1 MFAAQLRKRRVASR
15 KFFKWIWHLDKV
27 FVKINGELHYLWRA
41 VDHEGEVLEAYVTKR
56 RDRHAALR
64 FLRRTMKR
72 YGCPQVVVTDR
83 LGSYKAAMK
92 VLGNAGRQETR
103 RWLNNRAENSY
114 LPFRRKERAMG
125 KFRSFE
131 TLQKFVSAQ
140 PSVHNQFSQERHLN
154 RRETFKQN
162 RSAALA
168 EWRQLAA

>member
-56 RDRHAALR
+56 RDRHAAQR
-64 FLRRTMKR
+64 FLRKAMKR
-72 YGCPQVVVTDR
+72 YGNPQVVVTDR
-83 LGSYKAAMK
+83 LGSYKTAMK
-92 VLGNAGRQETR
+92 MIGNAGRQATR
-103 RWLNNRAENSY
+103 RWLNNRAENSP
-114 LPFRRKERAMG
+114 LPFRRKERVMG

-140 PSVHNQFSQERHLN
+140 SSIHNHFSHERHLN
-154 RRETFKQN
+154 RREVFKEN
-162 RSAALA
+162 RIQALV

>member
-1 MFAAQLRKRRVASR
+1 
-15 KFFKWIWHLDKV
+15 
-27 FVKINGELHYLWRA
+27 
-41 VDHEGEVLEAYVTKR
+41 
-56 RDRHAALR
+56 
-64 FLRRTMKR
+64 MKR
-72 YGCPQVVVTDR
+72 YGSAQVVVSDR

-103 RWLNNRAENSY
+103 RWLNNRAENSH

-140 PSVHNQFSQERHLN
+140 SSVHNQFSQERHLN
-154 RRETFKQN
+154 RRETFKQS

-168 EWRQLAA
+168 EWRQLGV